1 MSDRDKHRAR
11 MAVELGVLKPQWEA
25 YCRRTGVTPSE
36 ALRTLVG
43 QALGSAHHAAYDACF
58 VDTGL
63 PRQRVEIRLTQG
75 EYAALCEVAQ
85 AAGFSANRWIVA
97 MLRAQI
103 TARPQFGESELTVLA
118 ESNTQLA
125 AIGRNLNQIARAL
138 NRQETIAPYRL
149 KILQTL
155 KVEVD
160 EHLDTVTAVIRAN
173 LDRWSRG

>member
-1 MSDRDKHRAR
+1 
-11 MAVELGVLKPQWEA
+11 
-25 YCRRTGVTPSE
+25 
-36 ALRTLVG
+36 
-43 QALGSAHHAAYDACF
+43 
-58 VDTGL
+58 
-63 PRQRVEIRLTQG
+63 
-75 EYAALCEVAQ
+75 
-85 AAGFSANRWIVA
+85 

-103 TARPQFGESELTVLA
+103 TAKPQLGERELTVLA

-138 NRQETIAPYRL
+138 NGRETIEPYRF

-160 EHLDTVTAVIRAN
+160 EHLDTVTAVMRAN